1 MGKNDVFW
9 DENGGNFD
17 DIELTQIELGLILVY
32 VDFQHVS
39 LGYHESFITTLE
51 A

>member
-1 MGKNDVFW
+1 MAKNDVFW

-17 DIELTQIELGLILVY
+17 DIELTQIELGSILVY
-32 VDFQHVS
+32 VDVQHVS
-39 LGYHESFITTLE
+39 SGYHESFITTLE